1 MLFQYKN
8 ILVLSL
14 LVLLGFPKSVFAQ
27 KPGDTI
33 RIKTFHYGTNNR
45 DTIAYFPQGNLTFE
59 KIILRYNLRCK
70 NGIVSDANNRSKGC
84 GEWDYS
90 CNTFLVDSSKVEELT
105 QKAPKYLG
113 YFGKKLSPRP
123 FKNSPI
129 WSHCAH
135 RGPKVLSE
143 VK

>member
-1 MLFQYKN
+1 MTGFAPWTSSIRSN
-8 ILVLSL
+8 LS
-14 LVLLGFPKSVFAQ
+14 ANYA
-27 KPGDTI
+27 T
-33 RIKTFHYGTNNR
+33 TN
-45 DTIAYFPQGNLTFE
+45 
-59 KIILRYNLRCK
+59 
-70 NGIVSDANNRSKGC
+70 
-84 GEWDYS
+84 
-90 CNTFLVDSSKVEELT
+90 T